1 LSFLKLDHLFDLRAG
16 RHDIKGQV
24 PHVNNA
30 SPLLILEISAVFR
43 EQILLGFVAGR
54 ENSKTLRVFFQDFVE
69 GDPMGDVQVV
79 LHEGGFGAFQK
90 EGVDAQPVLLGSFLS
105 NKTS

>member
-1 LSFLKLDHLFDLRAG
+1 MTFLKLDHLFDLRAG
-16 RHDIKGQV
+16 RQDIKGQV

-30 SPLLILEISAVFR
+30 SPLFILKISAVFR
-43 EQILLGFVAGR
+43 EQILLGFVAGG
-54 ENSKTLRVFFQDFVE
+54 ENGETLRVFLQDFIE